1 VQVGARCLNL
11 SLLPKHLG
19 GRRETFYPLS
29 ETEGPRSQ
37 YVMLK
42 ALCGR
47 VLLEC
52 ELETVRCNLA
62 PYCTPTPI
70 ACELGPCASRVA
82 MTEDRTHLM
91 AHTLRSRD
99 VCDSLSHS
107 PHRAHTRDS
116 QSGTHTLHTRCACT
130 KAQDVQWQAVI
141 KPSRRRVVHV
151 GARRRRRRRRRRPW
165 MRGRQARASASEKAE
180 APYLR
185 WATRLVRARISLR
198 QG

>member
-1 VQVGARCLNL
+1 MQVGARCLNL

-70 ACELGPCASRVA
+70 ACELGSCELCSVGPCESRVA
-82 MTEDRTHLM
+82 MTEDRTHHGAM

-99 VCDSLSHS
+99 VCDSLSHTA
-107 PHRAHTRDS
+107 HTERTHATRRAAHTRCTHAVHAPRHKMY
-116 QSGTHTLHTRCACT
+116 SGKL
-130 KAQDVQWQAVI
+130 
-141 KPSRRRVVHV
+141 
-151 GARRRRRRRRRRPW
+151 
-165 MRGRQARASASEKAE
+165 
-180 APYLR
+180 
-185 WATRLVRARISLR
+185 
-198 QG
+198 